1 MAARLV
7 ARALPPGD
15 SLFCY
20 GGESALVSN
29 TRSQSKFVTTYV
41 RQFLAEKQTNID
53 KVYSF
58 ATAMSGPGSITHK
71 QSKTSVRTFSC
82 NARNVQGIVGAR
94 LIIADEV
101 GSWLGSGG
109 LAAWEALETSLG
121 KGETTIFA
129 ISTLAPNGLP
139 GSFWYDAVM
148 GEAGND
154 DSDSVYRFVLSADPD
169 KWDDWQEIL
178 RVNPAAYIND
188 RLYRELKT
196 GLKKAQQS
204 ERAKRKFLSYRLN
217 IPVIGGAESEPV
229 LPDEDWRAVRG
240 RAVAERVGP
249 CVVGIDAGGSTSFSA
264 AAGYWPESGRL
275 ELVALIPG
283 IPSLDTQADRDDA
296 DVSAY
301 DRLVASGSLIVADG
315 FVQVP
320 LRLLFDVV
328 RSWQP
333 TTVTSDAY
341 RDSEIKRFCNGL
353 CEYVARPKL
362 SAAESSDLAAFR
374 SHCGDRSVNVASG
387 VDLLDYSLS
396 QALVTRDTGGFPRVE
411 KVKRRSHDD
420 VVRAALLAFGHVQ
433 REFALDLGDVDE
445 CDPEPIVHVAG
456 LRW

>member
-1 MAARLV
+1 MSHTKEVQLSWQPAARREQKQRERYRAAVEKGDRLLPWQREVVKVVEKAEQPVVVVSIPRANGKSLMAARLV
-7 ARALPPGD
+7 ARALTPGD

-217 IPVIGGAESEPV
+217 IPGIRLAGDSSTNTGINSRNGLGTLEVPNGNGAVSCIGSIGAS
-229 LPDEDWRAVRG
+229 
-240 RAVAERVGP
+240 
-249 CVVGIDAGGSTSFSA
+249 
-264 AAGYWPESGRL
+264 
-275 ELVALIPG
+275 
-283 IPSLDTQADRDDA
+283 
-296 DVSAY
+296 
-301 DRLVASGSLIVADG
+301 
-315 FVQVP
+315 P
-320 LRLLFDVV
+320 LRVTIPAWV
-328 RSWQP
+328 GRS
-333 TTVTSDAY
+333 
-341 RDSEIKRFCNGL
+341 
-353 CEYVARPKL
+353 
-362 SAAESSDLAAFR
+362 
-374 SHCGDRSVNVASG
+374 
-387 VDLLDYSLS
+387 
-396 QALVTRDTGGFPRVE
+396 
-411 KVKRRSHDD
+411 
-420 VVRAALLAFGHVQ
+420 
-433 REFALDLGDVDE
+433 
-445 CDPEPIVHVAG
+445 
-456 LRW
+456 